1 MATIVLSAA
10 GAAAGAALGGSVL
23 GLSSVVLGR
32 AAGATLG
39 RVIDQS
45 LLGTGSKAVE
55 TGRVERF
62 RLSGASE
69 GAPVIQCYGRVRLAG
84 QVIWAS
90 RFQETK
96 TTRGG
101 GKGASGP
108 KVKEYSYTVSLAIAL
123 CEGEIMRVGR
133 IWADGVEIAPDS
145 VTMRVY
151 AGTEGQLPDPKIEAV
166 EGQGR
171 APAYRGTACVVLE
184 DLELGQFGNRVPQF
198 SFEVFR
204 AAQSGVEGGE
214 SLSELLQGVALIP
227 GTGEYALATTPVHYA
242 DGPGV
247 NRSANVNTPS
257 GQTDFATSLEML
269 REELPSCG
277 STLLVASWFGS
288 DLRCG
293 SCEIRPKVE
302 QAQADGQTMPWQV
315 SGLTRDTAQTVPQED
330 GRVVY
335 GGTPSDAAVIEG
347 LQALAAAGQQ
357 AVYYPFILME
367 QMEGNAL
374 PDPWTGGTGQPVLPW
389 RGRITSSLAPG
400 LDGSPDGT
408 AAAEAEVA
416 AFFGSAAPGDF
427 QYQETVQAPGGV
439 LEDWP
444 TLPSAQGMRKSVT
457 IAYSGP
463 DEWSYR
469 RFILHQAH
477 LCAAAGGV
485 SAFCIGSEMRGLTRI
500 RGANGSFPAVAALRA
515 LAADVRAVLG
525 PEVKIGYAADWSE
538 YFGYQPQ
545 DGSGDVYFHLDP
557 LWADPNIDFIGI
569 DNYMPLSDWREG
581 EDHADADWGSIYAL
595 DYLRAN
601 IEGGEGYDWYYASP
615 EADAAQIR
623 TPITDG
629 AHGEPWVFRYKD
641 IRNWWLNAHH
651 ERIGGVR
658 QASPT
663 DWVPQSKPIWFTE
676 YGCAAI
682 DKGTNQPNKFLDP
695 KSSESKLPKYSSGV
709 RDDLMQAQYLRAVTG
724 YWGDPAKNPVSEV
737 YGGPMIDMSRAH
749 VWAWDTRPYP
759 QFPANAELWSDG
771 GNYDRGHWLNGR
783 VSAQA
788 LAAVV
793 AEICARSGV
802 GAVDVGR
809 LYGLVRGYSVAE
821 IAGARAALQPLMQAY
836 GFDAVERDGQLVFAS
851 RTGRETGT
859 VAAETLAVTEGQ
871 AGDVETTRAP
881 EAETAGRVRLTYV
894 EADGDYQARAA
905 EAIFPDEESRSVAA
919 TELPLV
925 LTQGEGRAVT
935 ERWLAESRVA
945 RDRARFA
952 LPLSEMALGAGDVV
966 RLPSGEGL
974 YRIDR
979 VEQGEARLIEAVRVE
994 PNVYVPSDAVGGRV
1008 SLTPFVPPVPVYP
1021 VFLDLPLLTG
1031 EEVPH
1036 APHIA
1041 VTATPWPGSVAVYG
1055 SASDS
1060 GYKLNQTVT
1069 GLSVIG
1075 VTQGPL
1081 LRAAPGLWDRG
1092 PALRVKVYSGTL
1104 ASADVADVLNG
1115 ANAAAIGDGSS
1126 DNWEVFQFANATL
1139 VGPDT
1144 WELSLR
1150 LRGQLGSDAVMPDAW
1165 PAGSLF
1171 VLLDGVPQQI
1181 TLAAS
1186 ARDLARHYRVGPA
1199 GRSYDD
1205 PSYVHLIEAFKGIGL
1220 RPYSPSHLR
1229 AQWAGGDLALSWVR
1243 RTRIDGD
1250 SWSSAEVPLG
1260 EDREG
1265 YLVRVRGAGE
1275 ALLREQSVGQPGWTY
1290 DAAAQAADGV
1300 AAPFAVEV
1308 AQMSDRFGPG
1318 PFARVEITA

>member
-45 LLGTGSKAVE
+45 LLGSGSKAVE

-69 GAPVIQCYGRVRLAG
+69 GAPVTQCYGRVRLAG

-96 TTRGG
+96 TVRGG
-101 GKGASGP
+101 GKGVSKP
-108 KVKEYSYTVSLAIAL
+108 KVKEYSYTVSLAVAL

-151 AGTEGQLPDPKIEAV
+151 AGRGDQLPDPKIEAV
-166 EGQGR
+166 EGQGL
-171 APAYRGTACVVLE
+171 APAYRGTAYVVLE
-184 DLELGQFGNRVPQF
+184 DLELGTFGNRVPQF

-204 AAQSGVEGGE
+204 AAQGEPEGAE

-257 GQTDFATSLEML
+257 GKTDFATSLEML
-269 REELPSCG
+269 REELPACG
-277 STLLVASWFGS
+277 STLLVTSWFGS

-302 QAQADGQTMPWQV
+302 QSGSEGQTMPWRA
-315 SGLTRDTAQTVPQED
+315 SGLTRGTAQLVPQLD
-330 GRVVY
+330 GRAVY
-335 GGTPSDAAVIEG
+335 GGTPADLAVMEALRALEDAGKAV
-347 LQALAAAGQQ
+347 
-357 AVYYPFILME
+357 VYYPFILMD
-367 QMEGNAL
+367 QLEGNTL
-374 PDPWTGGTGQPVLPW
+374 PDPWSGELGQPALPW
-389 RGRITSSLAPG
+389 RGRITCSLAPG
-400 LDGSPDGT
+400 LPGSPEGT

-416 AFFGSAAPGDF
+416 AFFGAAAPGDF
-427 QYQETVQAPGGV
+427 QLEESNTAAGSGGLNWPELGGQARKDVTV
-439 LEDWP
+439 
-444 TLPSAQGMRKSVT
+444 
-457 IAYSGP
+457 AYTGP
-463 DEWSYR
+463 QEWSYR

-485 SAFCIGSEMRGLTRI
+485 SAFCIGSEMRGLTQI
-500 RGANGSFPAVAALRA
+500 RGANGSFPAVDALRA
-515 LAADVRAVLG
+515 LAADVRAILG
-525 PEVKIGYAADWSE
+525 PEVKIGYAADWAE

-569 DNYMPLSDWREG
+569 DNYMPLSDWRGG
-581 EDHADADWGSIYAL
+581 EDHADADWGAIYAL

-615 EADAAQIR
+615 EAEAAQIR

-641 IRNWWLNAHH
+641 IRNWWLNEHH
-651 ERIGGVR
+651 ERVGGVR
-658 QASPT
+658 AASPT
-663 DWVPQSKPIWFTE
+663 AWVPQSKPIWFTE

-682 DKGTNQPNKFLDP
+682 DKGANQPNRFLDP
-695 KSSESKLPKYSSGV
+695 KSSESGRPKFSSGV

-724 YWGDPAKNPVSEV
+724 YWADPGKNPVSEV

-771 GNYDRGHWLNGR
+771 ENYDRGHWLNGR

-802 GAVDVGR
+802 SAVDVGR
-809 LYGLVRGYSVAE
+809 LYGMVRGYSVDDV
-821 IAGARAALQPLMQAY
+821 AGGRAALQPLMLAY
-836 GFDAVERDGQLVFAS
+836 GFDAVEREGRLVFAN
-851 RTGRETGT
+851 RTGRETGA
-859 VAAETLAVTEGQ
+859 VAAERLAVTGGLEG
-871 AGDVETTRAP
+871 GVETLRAP

-905 EAIFPDEESRSVAA
+905 EAVFPDEESRSVAA

-945 RDRARFA
+945 RDGARFA

-1008 SLTPFVPPVPVYP
+1008 SLAPFVPPVPVYP
-1021 VFLDLPLLTG
+1021 VFLDLPLMTG

-1041 VTATPWPGSVAVYG
+1041 VTATPWPGSVAVYS
-1055 SASDS
+1055 SAADS
-1060 GYKLNQTVT
+1060 GYQLNRTVT
-1069 GLSVIG
+1069 GSSVIG
-1075 VTQGPL
+1075 ITQGTLASAP
-1081 LRAAPGLWDRG
+1081 PGLWDRG
-1092 PALRVKVYSGTL
+1092 PALRVKLYSGAL
-1104 ASADVADVLNG
+1104 SSADTLDVLNG

-1126 DNWEVFQFANATL
+1126 DGWEVFQFAEATL

-1144 WELSLR
+1144 YDLSLR
-1150 LRGQLGSDAVMPDAW
+1150 LRGQLGSDAVTPGAW

-1171 VLLDGVPQQI
+1171 VLLDGAPQQI

-1199 GRSYDD
+1199 GRGYDD
-1205 PSYVHLIEAFKGIGL
+1205 PSFVHLTEAFKGIGL
-1220 RPYSPSHLR
+1220 RPYSPCHLR
-1229 AQWAGGDLALSWVR
+1229 AERVGGDLALSWVR
-1243 RTRIDGD
+1243 RTRVDGD

-1260 EDREG
+1260 EESES
-1265 YLVRVRGAGE
+1265 YLLRVRGSGE
-1275 ALLREQSVGQPGWTY
+1275 ALLREESVSTPGWSY
-1290 DAAAQAADGV
+1290 DAAAQVADGV
-1300 AAPFAVEV
+1300 ALPFAVEV

-1318 PFARVEITA
+1318 PFARIEIAE

>member
-1 MATIVLSAA
+1 MATIVLSAV
-10 GAAAGAALGGSVL
+10 GSAAGAALGGSVL
-23 GLSSVVLGR
+23 GLSSVVIGR
-32 AAGATLG
+32 AVGATLG

-62 RLSGASE
+62 RLSSASE
-69 GAPVIQCYGRVRLAG
+69 GAPITQSYGRVRLAG

-90 RFQETK
+90 RFEESK

-101 GKGASGP
+101 GKGASTP
-108 KVKEYSYTVSLAIAL
+108 KVKDYSYSVSLAIAL

-145 VTMRVY
+145 VTPRVY
-151 AGTEGQLPDPKIEAV
+151 AGTEDQQPDPKIEAV
-166 EGQGR
+166 EGQGL
-171 APAYRGTACVVLE
+171 APAYRGTAYVVLE

-204 AAQSGVEGGE
+204 AAQSDVEGAE
-214 SLSELLQGVALIP
+214 SLSDLLRGVALIP

-257 GQTDFATSLEML
+257 GKTDFATSLEML
-269 REELPSCG
+269 REELPGCG
-277 STLLVASWFGS
+277 SSLLVASWFGS

-302 QAQADGQTMPWQV
+302 QTDIDGQNMPWRV
-315 SGLTRDTAQTVPQED
+315 SGLTRDAAGVLPQID

-335 GGTPSDAAVIEG
+335 GGTPSDLAVIEALQG
-347 LQALAAAGQQ
+347 LDAAGQ
-357 AVYYPFILME
+357 AVVYYPFILME
-367 QMEGNAL
+367 QMEGNTL
-374 PDPWTGGTGQPVLPW
+374 PDPWSGEAGQAALPW
-389 RGRITSSLAPG
+389 RGRITSSLAAG

-427 QYQETVQAPGGV
+427 QYEETEVVAGSG

-444 TLPSAQGMRKSVT
+444 ALPQVQETRRSVT

-463 DEWSYR
+463 EEWSYR

-485 SAFCIGSEMRGLTRI
+485 SAFCIGSEMRGLTQI
-500 RGANGSFPAVAALRA
+500 RGANGRFPAVDALRA
-515 LAADVRAVLG
+515 LAADVRAILG
-525 PEVKIGYAADWSE
+525 PGVKIGYAADWSE

-569 DNYMPLSDWREG
+569 DNYMRLSDWREG
-581 EDHADADWGSIYAL
+581 DTHADADWGSIYAL

-601 IEGGEGYDWYYASP
+601 IEGGEGYEWYYASP
-615 EADAAQIR
+615 EAEAAQIR
-623 TPITDG
+623 TPISDG
-629 AHGEPWVFRYKD
+629 AYGEPWVFRYKD
-641 IRNWWLNAHH
+641 IRSWWLNEHF

-658 QASPT
+658 AENPT
-663 DWVPQSKPIWFTE
+663 AWVPQSKPVWFTE

-695 KSSESKLPKYSSGV
+695 KSSESRLPKYSSGV
-709 RDDLMQAQYLRAVTG
+709 RDDLMQAQYLRALTG
-724 YWGDPAKNPVSEV
+724 YWLDPENNPVSEE

-759 QFPANAELWSDG
+759 QFPANTELWSDG
-771 GNYDRGHWLNGR
+771 ENYDRGHWLNGR

-802 GAVDVGR
+802 EALDVGR
-809 LYGLVRGYSVAE
+809 LYGLVRGYLVDD
-821 IAGARAALQPLMQAY
+821 IAGARAALQPLMLAY
-836 GFDAVERDGQLVFAS
+836 GFDAVEREGQLVFVN

-859 VAAETLAVTEGQ
+859 VAAGRLAATEGQ

-881 EAETAGRVRLTYV
+881 EAERSGRVRLTYV

-952 LPLSEMALGAGDVV
+952 LPLSEMALGAGDVL
-966 RLPSGEGL
+966 RLPSGDGL

-979 VEQGEARLIEAVRVE
+979 LEQGEARLIEAVRVE

-1021 VFLDLPLLTG
+1021 VFLDLPLMTG
-1031 EEVPH
+1031 EEVAH

-1041 VTATPWPGSVAVYG
+1041 VTATPWPGSVAVY
-1055 SASDS
+1055 SAASDS
-1060 GYKLNQTVT
+1060 GYKLNQTVS

-1075 VTQGPL
+1075 VTQGPM

-1092 PALRVKVYSGTL
+1092 PALRVRLYSGTL
-1104 ASADVADVLNG
+1104 SSADMIDVLNG
-1115 ANAAAIGDGSS
+1115 TNAAAIGDGSS
-1126 DNWEVFQFANATL
+1126 DNWEIFQFAEATL
-1139 VGPDT
+1139 VGQDT
-1144 WELSLR
+1144 YDLSLR
-1150 LRGQLGSDAVMPDAW
+1150 LRGQLGSDGLMPEAW

-1171 VLLDGVPQQI
+1171 VLLDGTPQQI

-1186 ARDLARHYRVGPA
+1186 ARDLARHYRVGPG

-1220 RPYSPSHLR
+1220 RPYSPCQLR
-1229 AQWAGGDLALSWVR
+1229 SQWVGGDLALNWVR

-1250 SWSSAEVPLG
+1250 SWSSTEVPLG
-1260 EDREG
+1260 EAQES
-1265 YLVRVRGAGE
+1265 YLLRVRGTGE
-1275 ALLREQSVGQPGWTY
+1275 ALLRELTVSQPEWSY
-1290 DAAAQAADGV
+1290 DAAAQSADGV
-1300 AAPFAVEV
+1300 ALPFAVEV

-1318 PFARVEITA
+1318 LFARIEITE